1 MALPLIIRGLLRVR
15 RLSPRWA
22 NVQELRQAHKRA
34 KRFEHSDQIEP
45 NETRIVNPL
54 SASNHKNTQENFFS
68 FCHYF
73 ATNPPNTLT
82 SRPQSKALVRHL
94 ATSVKD
100 CLSIQSLQF
109 CENRLQRWAGLTHQ
123 SRNPL

>member
-1 MALPLIIRGLLRVR
+1 MVPSGSRESLSVNDLGNPYGFAASQLVRAALRASTVTALA
-15 RLSPRWA
+15 S
-22 NVQELRQAHKRA
+22 VQELRQAHKRA

-73 ATNPPNTLT
+73 ATNPPNTLI

-109 CENRLQRWAGLTHQ
+109 
-123 SRNPL
+123 